1 MTSGINL
8 APIRLGNRVVIDW
21 PVALAPMAG
30 VTDAVFRGL
39 CREHGC
45 GYATTEFARD
55 RALLM
60 GIPNQLRLI
69 DVRGDVRPVGVQIF
83 GSDAEEMRRAAG
95 LVIERMAPDILDINM
110 GCPAPKVTNGQGG
123 SSLLRDPQRAA
134 AIVAAVTREVAP
146 VPVTVK
152 IRVGWDEQHKAA
164 GAAVEIARRVIDAGA
179 QLLTVHGRTR
189 AQKYEGQ
196 ACWDTISAV
205 AAAVAVP
212 VIGNGDI
219 STPEEAAHR
228 LRTSGCRGIAIGR
241 AARGRPWLF
250 GQIRAHLLGR
260 RSGAALPGWT
270 AGVSGRPLHHSPG
283 HEQSSGQPPPPDPTP
298 EERIALGLEHIR
310 RQRASALATVREQR
324 PRGERSEAALAQE
337 ADRMALAGL
346 LPHVMWYVWGVPGVT
361 AVRRA
366 LSQARSATQLADVL
380 GDFAARRHV
389 YAAADRAAGR
399 LPVPDHGS
407 CETAWAASADGGGV
421 PGERDIQETTVTEN
435 AAAETA

>member
-1 MTSGINL
+1 MAL
-8 APIRLGNRVVIDW
+8 APIRLGNGVVIDL
-21 PVALAPMAG
+21 PVCLSPMAG

-60 GIPNQLRLI
+60 GIPQQLRLI
-69 DVRGDVRPVGVQIF
+69 DIRDDVRPVGVQIF
-83 GSDAEEMRRAAG
+83 GADPDEMRRGAG
-95 LVIERMAPDILDINM
+95 LVMEQMAPDVLDINM

-123 SSLLRDPQRAA
+123 SSLLRDPDRAA

-146 VPVTVK
+146 APVTVK
-152 IRVGWDEQHKAA
+152 IRIGWDEPHKAS
-164 GAAVEIARRVIDAGA
+164 GAAVEVARRVVDAGA

-205 AAAVAVP
+205 AAAVSVP

-219 STPEEAAHR
+219 STPEDAAHR

-241 AARGRPWLF
+241 ASRGRPWLF
-250 GQIRAHLLGR
+250 RQIRAYLLELGLGDPSLAQPR
-260 RSGAALPGWT
+260 ETAVVALPHPVED
-270 AGVSGRPLHHSPG
+270 AEDHRLSGSSPM
-283 HEQSSGQPPPPDPTP
+283 PDPSP
-298 EERIALGLEHIR
+298 DARIALGLEHIR
-310 RQRASALATVREQR
+310 RQRAAALATIREERAHGQR
-324 PRGERSEAALAQE
+324 TEEALAQE
-337 ADRMALAGL
+337 ADRMALGGL
-346 LPHVMWYVWGVPGVT
+346 LPHVMWYVWGIPGVT

-366 LSQARSATQLADVL
+366 LSQARTATQLADIL
-380 GDFAARRHV
+380 ADFAVRRHV

-399 LPVPDHGS
+399 LPVPDI
-407 CETAWAASADGGGV
+407 TL
-421 PGERDIQETTVTEN
+421 
-435 AAAETA
+435 

>member
-1 MTSGINL
+1 M
-8 APIRLGNRVVIDW
+8 RLGNGVVIDW
-21 PVALAPMAG
+21 PVCLSPMAG

-60 GIPNQLRLI
+60 GIPQQLRLI
-69 DVRGDVRPVGVQIF
+69 DIRDDVRPVGVQIF
-83 GSDAEEMRRAAG
+83 GADPDEMRRGAA
-95 LVIERMAPDILDINM
+95 LVLERVVPDILDINM

-123 SSLLRDPQRAA
+123 SSLLRDPDRAA
-134 AIVAAVTREVAP
+134 AIVAAVAREVAP
-146 VPVTVK
+146 TPVTVK
-152 IRVGWDEQHKAA
+152 IRIGWDEPHKAA
-164 GAAVEIARRVIDAGA
+164 GAAVEVARRVVDAGA

-205 AAAVAVP
+205 AAAVPVP

-250 GQIRAHLLGR
+250 RQIRAHLLEVGL
-260 RSGAALPGWT
+260 GDL
-270 AGVSGRPLHHSPG
+270 SPA
-283 HEQSSGQPPPPDPTP
+283 PPRDPTEHAEDNRLSGSFPSSDPSP
-298 EERIALGLEHIR
+298 EDRIALGLEHIR
-310 RQRASALATVREQR
+310 RQRVAALATVREERAHSQ
-324 PRGERSEAALAQE
+324 RSEEALAQE
-337 ADRMALAGL
+337 ADRMALGGL
-346 LPHVMWYVWGVPGVT
+346 LPHVMWYVWGIPGVT

-366 LSQARSATQLADVL
+366 LSQARTATQLADIL
-380 GDFAARRHV
+380 ADFAVRRHV

-399 LPVPDHGS
+399 LPALSQDPLDPLDHQS
-407 CETAWAASADGGGV
+407 CETAWAGQQEA
-421 PGERDIQETTVTEN
+421 EREP
-435 AAAETA
+435 